1 MLHQTNGHKKE
12 NVPFYKKTTE
22 QSAALS
28 RLGEKQKKALPLALI
43 VEEAKFYRKNSWP
56 HASSLLYILH
66 RGWELQC

>member
-28 RLGEKQKKALPLALI
+28 RLGEKQKKSLAPCI
-43 VEEAKFYRKNSWP
+43 NRRGSQ
-56 HASSLLYILH
+56 IL
-66 RGWELQC
+66 